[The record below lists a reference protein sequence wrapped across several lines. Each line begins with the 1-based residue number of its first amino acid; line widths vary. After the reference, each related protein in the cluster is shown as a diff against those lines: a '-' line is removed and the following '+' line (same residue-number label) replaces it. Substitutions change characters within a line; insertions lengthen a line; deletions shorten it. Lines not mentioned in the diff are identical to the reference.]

1 MAWLFDSP
9 ENAQAALAA
18 LAAVGALT
26 IAATSASWR
35 RIRNRRRDSRI
46 ARAGSVEEWEAARRQ
61 PVREEKRVPWLSL
74 VGNGAFGCAGAAVM
88 LLADDVKTAFVG
100 FALVGLSGFA
110 WDRWLKRS
118 FPEMFEDDESDDYF
132 GNSRE
137 PYIPSE
143 ATWGLVAAL
152 ALVGLIVGAIAVFS

>member
-1 MAWLFDSP
+1 MTWLFDSS
-9 ENAQAALAA
+9 ESAQAALAA
-18 LAAVGALT
+18 FGAVGTLT
-26 IAATSASWR
+26 ISATGASWR
-35 RIRNRRRDSRI
+35 KLRNRRRAERI
-46 ARAGSVEEWEAARRQ
+46 ARAGSVEEWGAARRQ
-61 PVREEKRVPWLSL
+61 PVLEEKRVPWLSL

-88 LLADDVKTAFVG
+88 LMADDVKTVFAG

-110 WDRWLKRS
+110 WDRWLKRA

-143 ATWGLVAAL
+143 ATWGFVAAL
-152 ALVGLIVGAIAVFS
+152 AMVGLIVGAIAVFR